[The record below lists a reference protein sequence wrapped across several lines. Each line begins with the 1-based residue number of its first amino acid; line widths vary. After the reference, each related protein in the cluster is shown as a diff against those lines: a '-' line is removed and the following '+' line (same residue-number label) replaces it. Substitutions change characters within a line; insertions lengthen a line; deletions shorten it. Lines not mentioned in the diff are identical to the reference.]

1 MLINKDRCIVKTILI
16 SYSFTF
22 RFLIYWIFGENIYI
36 HTNDKIF
43 TTNIR
48 IYVFEQTLLND
59 QFIRISHSVIIRKNA
74 IKRIKSAL
82 SQKFYLTL
90 NNGDIVDVTQTYY
103 YKFKDY
109 YGI

>member
-1 MLINKDRCIVKTILI
+1 MGKT
-16 SYSFTF
+16 F
-22 RFLIYWIFGENIYI
+22 IF
-36 HTNDKIF
+36 IF

-59 QFIRISHSVIIRKNA
+59 QFIKISHSAIIRKNA